1 MIKRICTIILMLLLV
16 APPVFAA
23 AQHSSPGKAAQNAAV
38 QTVKDHL
45 NKVIAVLSDPSLTG
59 EAGKQ
64 TKIEKI
70 SDISDHLFDFREL
83 SKRSLGIYWRRF
95 TPQQR
100 TEFVTLYKKLLRK
113 TYADRIVSYNNQKIV
128 YGSEYPLT
136 SKTVEV
142 RTAVELKSGNVAIN
156 YRLINEDGQW
166 RVYDVVI
173 EGVSL
178 ISNYRAQFRDI
189 LANNTPEGLLDI
201 LKKKVG

>member
-1 MIKRICTIILMLLLV
+1 MIKRIFIMVLILLLGV
-16 APPVFAA
+16 PPAFAA
-23 AQHSSPGKAAQNAAV
+23 AQHSSSGEASQSAAV
-38 QTVKDHL
+38 QTVKEHL

-95 TPQQR
+95 TPKQQ
-100 TEFVTLYKKLLRK
+100 TEFVALYKKLLRK

-156 YRLINEDGQW
+156 YRLINENGQW

-189 LANNTPEGLLDI
+189 LANNTPEGLIDI